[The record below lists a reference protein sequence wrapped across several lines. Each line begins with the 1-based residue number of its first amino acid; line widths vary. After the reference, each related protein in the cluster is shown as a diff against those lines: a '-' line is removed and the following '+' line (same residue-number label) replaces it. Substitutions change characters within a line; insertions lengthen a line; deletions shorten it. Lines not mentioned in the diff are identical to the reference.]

1 MGEYPAK
8 PRGLIAAAPDLRCRA
23 LGVSARN
30 KALVWIAPKGYIW
43 RMWRVSV
50 IISVA
55 SAFLLSG
62 AFFAPVS
69 AQTGPVPPAQD
80 ETQQEGPI
88 PLTDLFERLLRGFLS
103 EAEPQLREL
112 ERGFS
117 ALEPEIQRFLDELRG
132 MTQYHPPEILPNGD
146 ILIRRREEVPPLQDH
161 SAPNG
166 DDGPPSGTPF
176 EL

>member
-1 MGEYPAK
+1 MGDDSAK
-8 PRGLIAAAPDLRCRA
+8 PRGLIGGARHLRC
-23 LGVSARN
+23 LLLPSSLRN
-30 KALVWIAPKGYIW
+30 KALVWMAPKGYIW

-55 SAFLLSG
+55 SAFLWFG

-69 AQTGPVPPAQD
+69 AQTGQAQPPEEESHQD
-80 ETQQEGPI
+80 GPI

-117 ALEPEIQRFLDELRG
+117 ALEPEIQRFLEDLRG
-132 MTQYHPPEILPNGD
+132 MTQYHPARN
-146 ILIRRREEVPPLQDH
+146 
-161 SAPNG
+161 SAQWRYSDPAPRG
-166 DDGPPSGTPF
+166 GAALAGSF
-176 EL
+176 RAQ